1 MSMKMIQ
8 VGNATPCSMTLYRAS
23 LAIHIRR
30 KGGLE
35 VPPETSIALSGLRM
49 IRRKVA

>member
-30 KGGLE
+30 E
-35 VPPETSIALSGLRM
+35 A
-49 IRRKVA
+49 A